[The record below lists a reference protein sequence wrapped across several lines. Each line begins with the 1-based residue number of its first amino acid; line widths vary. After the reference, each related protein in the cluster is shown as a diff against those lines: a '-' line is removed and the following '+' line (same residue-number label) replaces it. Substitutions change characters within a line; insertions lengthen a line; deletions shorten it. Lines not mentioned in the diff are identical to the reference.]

1 MSTKRTHPHKISQ
14 KEAAAALDI
23 LKKPGTLID
32 RLERLLKIKT
42 GKSCHLVSEG
52 FRNDIAMIIN
62 AAK

>member
-1 MSTKRTHPHKISQ
+1 MSTTRTHLHKISQ

-32 RLERLLKIKT
+32 RLKSLLKIKT
-42 GKSCHLVSEG
+42 GKRGRLIGQG
-52 FRNDIAMIIN
+52 FRNDIAMIID